1 MSRGPAIVLN
11 QAPAPCRPPI
21 VFEPPQVLARGT
33 ALWVVT
39 TGPREDW
46 GGAYVAWS
54 EDGDEY
60 HPVHPPIGPKAVCG
74 TLLDPLPGSHWP
86 VHRLTD
92 SVRVA
97 LDDEGVLAAKDEDAA
112 RRLQTLC
119 YLGDWQGAYELVAF
133 SGARLLERTDDG
145 AHVYALSGLLWRGAY
160 GTTVRAHPIGTRFA
174 RLDDSVAKIALE
186 DRLIGWPLYLKV
198 MSLNAVGDMDSLED
212 PADAEPITV
221 TLAGGACPV

>member
-11 QAPAPCRPPI
+11 QAPAPSRPLI
-21 VFEPPQVLARGT
+21 VFEPPVALAKGC

-60 HPVHPPIGPKAVCG
+60 HAVHPPIGPKAVCG
-74 TLLDPLPGSHWP
+74 ALLDPLPASYWP

-92 SVRVA
+92 PVRVA
-97 LDDEGVLAAKDEDAA
+97 LDDEGILAAKDEDAA

-119 YLGDWQGAYELVAF
+119 YLGDWQGGYELVAF
-133 SGARLLERTDDG
+133 SRARLLERTTDG

-160 GTTVRAHPIGTRFA
+160 GTPMRAHPIGTRFA
-174 RLDDSVAKIALE
+174 RLDDAVCKIELE
-186 DRLIGWPLYLKV
+186 DRLVGWPLWLKV
-198 MSLNAVGDMDSLED
+198 MSLNAVGEMESLED
-212 PADAEPITV
+212 PADAEPISVVVQGRGT
-221 TLAGGACPV
+221 